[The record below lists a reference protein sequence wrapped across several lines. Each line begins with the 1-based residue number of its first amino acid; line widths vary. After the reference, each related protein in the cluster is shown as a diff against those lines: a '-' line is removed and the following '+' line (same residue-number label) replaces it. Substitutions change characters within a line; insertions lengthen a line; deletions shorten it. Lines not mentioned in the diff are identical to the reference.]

1 MKLKNILKRLNRRIQ
16 RNLNLPYLSKV
27 TGMAKEDCLKERFAL
42 TRNFSFLKKYSTSF
56 RPLYYN
62 AGLMT
67 AEEGGDYSH
76 IRFHFGR
83 EWYEYVDIYHHRGF
97 LFDDGIRRT
106 PESWG
111 ITNMDTNDWAEFD
124 TLEALKA
131 YIEEN
136 CERYNLQLV

>member
-1 MKLKNILKRLNRRIQ
+1 
-16 RNLNLPYLSKV
+16 
-27 TGMAKEDCLKERFAL
+27 
-42 TRNFSFLKKYSTSF
+42 
-56 RPLYYN
+56 
-62 AGLMT
+62 MT

-76 IRFHFGR
+76 IRLHFGR

-124 TLEALKA
+124 TLEELKA
-131 YIEEN
+131 YIEKN
-136 CERYNLQLV
+136 YKKYGLYLA